1 MSQLT
6 SGLVLGRYELLL
18 PIAQGGMAEVWAA
31 RLHGT
36 RGFKKFVA
44 VKTMLAGTMDDT
56 RLEQMFM
63 EEAELASRIHH
74 PNVVGTLELGEQ
86 GGMLYLV
93 MDWVDGE
100 PLSYVLKQAGQQG
113 GVPIPVAVNL
123 IGQACQGLHSAH
135 ELADDDGKPLGVVH
149 RDISPQNILVT
160 YAGTA
165 KVVDFGIAKAT
176 HRTSGLT
183 QDGELKGKL
192 AYMAPEQLRGRP
204 VDRRSDL
211 FSLGI
216 VLYLL
221 TTGRHPFKGDH
232 PGETL
237 QNICSEVPIVAPS
250 ALIEGYPKELEAVVL
265 KAIQRDPDERYA
277 TALEFLRALEKAMPS
292 CMEASF
298 ESQVAAFVQH
308 VSDEKGTE
316 RRRRIRI
323 AGDLLDHTRTEGGS
337 DIGSASSLRAVSI
350 DGEGSGSGRS
360 RSGATSTGRTDVFAA
375 ERRRRKAWIAGG
387 VVAFATSAALAFGV
401 SRSTNEPLPTG
412 SGAPAAAAATAP
424 APLAVVKP
432 VPAPEPARGAEV
444 AAPAPAASESALEP
458 EEAPRR
464 SEKTRERARVVALKP
479 VAGRAATN
487 VQAPVSAP
495 TQAAPTAEAKPEP
508 AKSAKQNAWDPDAFG
523 GRY

>member
-1 MSQLT
+1 MSQLS

-44 VKTMLAGTMDDT
+44 IKTMLPGSIDDT
-56 RLEQMFM
+56 RLEHMFL
-63 EEAELASRIHH
+63 EEAELAARIHH

-86 GGMLYLV
+86 DGLLYLV

-100 PLSYVLKQAGQQG
+100 PLSYVLKQAGQHG
-113 GVPIPVAVNL
+113 GMPLPIAVNL
-123 IGQACQGLHSAH
+123 IGQACQGLHAAH
-135 ELADDDGKPLGVVH
+135 ELPDDDGRPLGVVH

-192 AYMAPEQLRGRP
+192 AYMAPEQLRGKP
-204 VDRRSDL
+204 VDRRADL

-237 QNICSEVPIVAPS
+237 QNICSEVPIVAPTS
-250 ALIEGYPKELEAVVL
+250 LLEDYPPELEAVVL
-265 KAIQRDPDERYA
+265 KAIQRDPDKRFA
-277 TALEFLRALEKAMPS
+277 TAIEFLQALEKAMPS
-292 CMEASF
+292 AMEASF
-298 ESQVAAFVQH
+298 ESHVAAFVQH
-308 VSDEKGTE
+308 ISDEKGTE

-323 AGDLLDHTRTEGGS
+323 AGDLLDHQRSEGGS
-337 DIGSASSLRAVSI
+337 DMGSASSLRAVAI
-350 DGEGSGSGRS
+350 DGEGSGSGR
-360 RSGATSTGRTDVFAA
+360 TRTRHGTAVQTDMFAA
-375 ERRRRKAWIAGG
+375 ERRRRNAWIAGG
-387 VVAFATSAALAFGV
+387 VVAFAASAVLAFGV
-401 SRSTNEPLPTG
+401 SRATSDPLPTG
-412 SGAPAAAAATAP
+412 SGAPPSVAAAQGPAAIPTVTVPAAAPSPATSTVDLDATEP
-424 APLAVVKP
+424 APSVAETAEADAGSRRAAREKSRVVARQ
-432 VPAPEPARGAEV
+432 PAPARGPAPPAPTV
-444 AAPAPAASESALEP
+444 VSAPAAAPAPPPESAK
-458 EEAPRR
+458 AP
-464 SEKTRERARVVALKP
+464 
-479 VAGRAATN
+479 
-487 VQAPVSAP
+487 
-495 TQAAPTAEAKPEP
+495 
-508 AKSAKQNAWDPDAFG
+508 KQDAWNPDAFG

>member
-1 MSQLT
+1 MSQLS

-44 VKTMLAGTMDDT
+44 VKTMLPGSIDDT

-86 GGMLYLV
+86 DGMLYLV

-100 PLSYVLKQAGQQG
+100 PLSYVLKQAGQHG
-113 GVPIPVAVNL
+113 GMPLPIAVNL

-135 ELADDDGKPLGVVH
+135 ELQDDDGKLLGVVH

-204 VDRRSDL
+204 VDRRADL

-250 ALIEGYPKELEAVVL
+250 SLLEDFPRELEAVIL
-265 KAIQRDPDERYA
+265 KAIQRDPDQRFA
-277 TALEFLRALEKAMPS
+277 TALEFLQALEKAMPS
-292 CMEASF
+292 AMEASF
-298 ESQVAAFVQH
+298 ESNVAAFVQYI
-308 VSDEKGTE
+308 SDEKGTE

-323 AGDLLDHTRTEGGS
+323 AGDLLDHQRSENGS

-350 DGEGSGSGRS
+350 DGDGSDSGRT
-360 RSGATSTGRTDVFAA
+360 RTRRGVVEQTDVFAQQ
-375 ERRRRKAWIAGG
+375 RRRKAWIAGG
-387 VVAFATSAALAFGV
+387 VAAFLSSGALAFGV
-401 SRSTNEPLPTG
+401 SRVTSDPLTTG
-412 SGAPAAAAATAP
+412 SGAPPSIAAAHVPAAPAVTVPKAAPSPTTVDLDAPEPAASVVEVETASRRAGPEKSRITARKPVPARVATSTAAPPVAAAAAP
-424 APLAVVKP
+424 A
-432 VPAPEPARGAEV
+432 
-444 AAPAPAASESALEP
+444 AAPSP
-458 EEAPRR
+458 
-464 SEKTRERARVVALKP
+464 
-479 VAGRAATN
+479 
-487 VQAPVSAP
+487 Q
-495 TQAAPTAEAKPEP
+495 PEP
-508 AKSAKQNAWDPDAFG
+508 AKTTKQDAWNPDAFG

>member
-1 MSQLT
+1 MSLS

-44 VKTMLAGTMDDT
+44 IKTMLPGSIDDT

-63 EEAELASRIHH
+63 EEAELAARIHH
-74 PNVVGTLELGEQ
+74 PNVVGTIELGEQ
-86 GGMLYLV
+86 DGMLYLV

-100 PLSYVLKQAGQQG
+100 PLSYVLKQAAQHG
-113 GVPIPVAVNL
+113 GLPLPIAVNL
-123 IGQACQGLHSAH
+123 IGQACQGLHAAH
-135 ELADDDGKPLGVVH
+135 ELPDDDGKPLGVVH

-192 AYMAPEQLRGRP
+192 AYMAPEQLRGKP
-204 VDRRSDL
+204 VDRRADL

-237 QNICSEVPIVAPS
+237 QNICSEVPIVAPTS
-250 ALIEGYPKELEAVVL
+250 LLEDYPAELEAVVL
-265 KAIQRDPDERYA
+265 KAIQRDPDKRFS
-277 TALEFLRALEKAMPS
+277 TGLQFLQALERAMPS
-292 CMEASF
+292 AMEASF
-298 ESQVAAFVQH
+298 ESTVAAFVQH
-308 VSDEKGTE
+308 ISDEKGTE

-323 AGDLLDHTRTEGGS
+323 AGDLLDHQRSEGGS
-337 DIGSASSLRAVSI
+337 DVGSASSLRAVAI
-350 DGEGSGSGRS
+350 DGDGSGRT
-360 RSGATSTGRTDVFAA
+360 RTRHGTAVQTDVFVA
-375 ERRRRKAWIAGG
+375 ERRRRNAWIAGG
-387 VVAFATSAALAFGV
+387 AMAFVASAALAFGLSRVTSDPV
-401 SRSTNEPLPTG
+401 STVSGAPPAVAAAQAPAAIPTVTVPKAAPSASTLDLDSPELAASALESEIDAAPRRAARDRGRIVAARQPASGRSVAAPATPVANNP
-412 SGAPAAAAATAP
+412 APAAAP
-424 APLAVVKP
+424 APP
-432 VPAPEPARGAEV
+432 
-444 AAPAPAASESALEP
+444 ESAK
-458 EEAPRR
+458 AP
-464 SEKTRERARVVALKP
+464 
-479 VAGRAATN
+479 
-487 VQAPVSAP
+487 
-495 TQAAPTAEAKPEP
+495 
-508 AKSAKQNAWDPDAFG
+508 KQDAWNPDAFG

>member
-1 MSQLT
+1 MSQLS

-44 VKTMLAGTMDDT
+44 IKTMLPGSIDDT

-63 EEAELASRIHH
+63 EEAELAARIHH
-74 PNVVGTLELGEQ
+74 PNVVGTIELGEQ
-86 GGMLYLV
+86 DGMLYLV

-100 PLSYVLKQAGQQG
+100 PLSYVLKQAGQHG
-113 GVPIPVAVNL
+113 GLPLPIAVNL
-123 IGQACQGLHSAH
+123 IGQACQGLHAAH
-135 ELADDDGKPLGVVH
+135 ELPDDDGKPLGVVH

-192 AYMAPEQLRGRP
+192 AYMAPEQLRGKP
-204 VDRRSDL
+204 VDRRADL

-237 QNICSEVPIVAPS
+237 QNICSEVPIVAPTS
-250 ALIEGYPKELEAVVL
+250 LLEDYPAELEAVVL
-265 KAIQRDPDERYA
+265 KAIQRDPDKRFA
-277 TALEFLRALEKAMPS
+277 TGLQFLQALERAMPS
-292 CMEASF
+292 AMEASF
-298 ESQVAAFVQH
+298 ESTVAAFVQH
-308 VSDEKGTE
+308 ISDEKGTE

-323 AGDLLDHTRTEGGS
+323 AGDLLDHQRSEGGS
-337 DIGSASSLRAVSI
+337 DVGSASSLRAVAI
-350 DGEGSGSGRS
+350 DGDGSGR
-360 RSGATSTGRTDVFAA
+360 TRTRHGTAVQTDMFAA
-375 ERRRRKAWIAGG
+375 ERRRRNGWIAGG
-387 VVAFATSAALAFGV
+387 VVAFVGSAALAFGLSRVTSEPV
-401 SRSTNEPLPTG
+401 STG
-412 SGAPAAAAATAP
+412 SGAPPSVAAAQAP
-424 APLAVVKP
+424 AAVPTVTVPQAAPAASTVDLDSPELAASALESESAA
-432 VPAPEPARGAEV
+432 APRRPARERGRTV
-444 AAPAPAASESALEP
+444 AARQPAAARTVAAPATPVVNAPAPAAAPAPPESAK
-458 EEAPRR
+458 AP
-464 SEKTRERARVVALKP
+464 
-479 VAGRAATN
+479 
-487 VQAPVSAP
+487 
-495 TQAAPTAEAKPEP
+495 
-508 AKSAKQNAWDPDAFG
+508 KQDAWNPDAFG

>member
-44 VKTMLAGTMDDT
+44 IKTMLPGSIDDT

-63 EEAELASRIHH
+63 EEAELAARIHH
-74 PNVVGTLELGEQ
+74 PNVVGTIELGEQ
-86 GGMLYLV
+86 DGMLYLV

-100 PLSYVLKQAGQQG
+100 PLSYVLKQAAQHG
-113 GVPIPVAVNL
+113 GLPLPIAVNL
-123 IGQACQGLHSAH
+123 IGQACQGLHAAH
-135 ELADDDGKPLGVVH
+135 ELPDDDGKPLGVVH

-192 AYMAPEQLRGRP
+192 AYMAPEQLRGKP
-204 VDRRSDL
+204 VDRRADL

-237 QNICSEVPIVAPS
+237 QNICSEVPIVAPTS
-250 ALIEGYPKELEAVVL
+250 LLEDYPAELEAVVL
-265 KAIQRDPDERYA
+265 KAIQRDPDKRFS
-277 TALEFLRALEKAMPS
+277 TGLQFLQALERAMPS
-292 CMEASF
+292 AMEASF
-298 ESQVAAFVQH
+298 ESTVAAFVQH
-308 VSDEKGTE
+308 ISDEKGTE

-323 AGDLLDHTRTEGGS
+323 AGDLLDHQRSEGGS
-337 DIGSASSLRAVSI
+337 DVGSASSLRAVAI
-350 DGEGSGSGRS
+350 DGDGSGRT
-360 RSGATSTGRTDVFAA
+360 RTRHGTAVQTDVFAA
-375 ERRRRKAWIAGG
+375 ERRRRNAWIAGG
-387 VVAFATSAALAFGV
+387 VAAFVGSAALAFGL
-401 SRSTNEPLPTG
+401 SRVTSEPVATG
-412 SGAPAAAAATAP
+412 SGAPPAVAAAQAP
-424 APLAVVKP
+424 AAIPTVTVPKAAPAASTVDLDSPELAASALESESEAAPRRASRDRGRVVAARQ
-432 VPAPEPARGAEV
+432 PASGRTV
-444 AAPAPAASESALEP
+444 AAPATPVVNNPAPAAAPAPPESAK
-458 EEAPRR
+458 AP
-464 SEKTRERARVVALKP
+464 
-479 VAGRAATN
+479 
-487 VQAPVSAP
+487 
-495 TQAAPTAEAKPEP
+495 
-508 AKSAKQNAWDPDAFG
+508 KQDAWNPDAFG

>member
-1 MSQLT
+1 MQLS

-44 VKTMLAGTMDDT
+44 IKTMLAGSIDDT

-63 EEAELASRIHH
+63 EEAELAARIHH
-74 PNVVGTLELGEQ
+74 PNVVGTIELGEQ
-86 GGMLYLV
+86 DGMLYLV

-100 PLSYVLKQAGQQG
+100 PLSYVLKQAAQHG
-113 GVPIPVAVNL
+113 GLPLPIAVNL
-123 IGQACQGLHSAH
+123 IGQACQGLHAAH
-135 ELADDDGKPLGVVH
+135 ELPDDDGKPLGVVH

-192 AYMAPEQLRGRP
+192 AYMAPEQLRGKP
-204 VDRRSDL
+204 VDRRADL

-237 QNICSEVPIVAPS
+237 QNICSEVPIVAPTS
-250 ALIEGYPKELEAVVL
+250 LLEDYPAELEAVVL
-265 KAIQRDPDERYA
+265 KAIQRDPDKRFS
-277 TALEFLRALEKAMPS
+277 TGLQFLQALERAMPS
-292 CMEASF
+292 AMEASF
-298 ESQVAAFVQH
+298 ESTVAAFVQH
-308 VSDEKGTE
+308 ISDEKGTE

-323 AGDLLDHTRTEGGS
+323 AGDLLDHQRSEGGS
-337 DIGSASSLRAVSI
+337 DVGSASSLRAVAI
-350 DGEGSGSGRS
+350 DGDGSGRT
-360 RSGATSTGRTDVFAA
+360 RTRHGTAVQTDVFAA
-375 ERRRRKAWIAGG
+375 QRRRRNAWIAGG
-387 VVAFATSAALAFGV
+387 AVAFVGSAALAFGLSRVTSDPV
-401 SRSTNEPLPTG
+401 STVSGAPPTVAAAQAPAAIPTVTVPKTAPAASTLDLDSPELAASALESEIDAAPRRAARDRGRIVAARQPA
-412 SGAPAAAAATAP
+412 SGRTVAAPATPVANNPAPAAAP
-424 APLAVVKP
+424 APP
-432 VPAPEPARGAEV
+432 
-444 AAPAPAASESALEP
+444 ESAK
-458 EEAPRR
+458 AP
-464 SEKTRERARVVALKP
+464 
-479 VAGRAATN
+479 
-487 VQAPVSAP
+487 
-495 TQAAPTAEAKPEP
+495 
-508 AKSAKQNAWDPDAFG
+508 KQDAWNPDAFG